1 MTQHRSRRYVNELLE
16 QARLVRY
23 LTFYFLGTF
32 THHEAGDAMVAQ
44 VNDLRCLAIDLG
56 PLKS

>member
-1 MTQHRSRRYVNELLE
+1 MNELLE